1 MPTNLKLTAS
11 DGFQFNAYR
20 AAPEG
25 KPRGGVVVIG
35 EVWGVNK
42 WVASVADRFARHG
55 FLTVAPNLFDR
66 MQMGYESENY
76 GQDQFAVIGELM
88 KKFDPAKAML
98 DIAAAVQ
105 AASAGGK

>member
-1 MPTNLKLTAS
+1 MPTNLTLTTS
-11 DGFQFNAYR
+11 DNFTLNAYR

-35 EVWGVNK
+35 EVWGVNT
-42 WVASVADRFARHG
+42 WVQSVADRFARHG
-55 FLTVAPNLFDR
+55 FVAIAPALFDR

-76 GQDQFAVIGELM
+76 GQDQFAIIGELM
-88 KKFDPAKAML
+88 KKFDPAKALL

-105 AASAGGK
+105 AASE